1 MISMSQRWLSWMVA
15 ILLLAGVCTV
25 VLVFLLQ
32 GDGPPDYVT
41 AIGERGQEPGKF
53 DSPAGVA
60 VDSGGNLFVLD
71 TNNSRIQR
79 LDPDGKLIKMWGDP
93 GSDAGRCFSGPL
105 RVLISPEDIL
115 WVADTDNNRL
125 QSFDSTGRFLS
136 EVGSLGQSPGQFSR
150 PIGMAFDPAGNMWV
164 ADSGNNRVQKF
175 APGMKNVLAI
185 IPDNPRPSSLAG
197 EFNTPWGVACDATG
211 TVYVADTE
219 NHRIQRFAKD
229 GTPIGSFGTMGNGN
243 DQFYKPTDIMIDR
256 AGALFI
262 VDSGNNR
269 IKKHDAQGT
278 YITEWGKIGSLAR
291 EFNNPQQITQ
301 GPDGTIYIADTNNN
315 RVQKYRPRK
324 SPLFQQ
330 DQNVQIPVKPRAPGE
345 TTGPV
350 TGMPDVPS
358 DDPTPGATSK
368 PKTPT
373 SPTPKPVTTPEAE
386 PTRF

>member
-1 MISMSQRWLSWMVA
+1 MVA
-15 ILLLAGVCTV
+15 LLLIAGVTTV
-25 VLVFLLQ
+25 AVVFLLQ

-41 AIGERGQEPGKF
+41 AIGLRGQEPGKF

-79 LDPDGKLIKMWGDP
+79 LDPEGKLLKMWGDP

-125 QSFDSTGRFLS
+125 QSFDSTGHFQS
-136 EVGSLGQSPGQFSR
+136 EVGSLGQGPGQFSR
-150 PIGMAFDPAGNMWV
+150 PIGMAFDPGGNMWV
-164 ADSGNNRVQKF
+164 ADSGNHRIQKF

-185 IPDNPRPSSLAG
+185 IPENPRPSSLEG
-197 EFNTPWGVACDATG
+197 EFNTPWGLACDATG

-219 NHRIQRFAKD
+219 NNRIQRFAKD
-229 GTPIGSFGTMGNGN
+229 GTHIGSFGTAGDGKDN
-243 DQFYKPTDIMIDR
+243 FYKPTDILIDR
-256 AGALFI
+256 NGALFI

-269 IKKHDAQGT
+269 IKKHDAQGL
-278 YITEWGKIGSLAR
+278 YVTEWGKRGSLAR
-291 EFNNPQQITQ
+291 EFDNPQQICESRQ
-301 GPDGTIYIADTNNN
+301 DGTIYIADTNNN
-315 RVQKYRPRK
+315 RVQKYHPRK

-330 DQNVQIPVKPRAPGE
+330 DQGVQIPTKPRAPGASE
-345 TTGPV
+345 SPLTGLPE
-350 TGMPDVPS
+350 VPS
-358 DDPTPGATSK
+358 DEPTPGATGK
-368 PKTPT
+368 PSSTP
-373 SPTPKPVTTPEAE
+373 SPAATAAPATPDAE